1 MIYLML
7 RHNVLLLEKDLNRN
21 IDTSLVIYFIYLEAK
36 IVKIKIK
43 SVHIRK
49 YPSCVRFCSLSE
61 YLYVL

>member
-43 SVHIRK
+43 SVRIRK
-49 YPSCVRFCSLSE
+49 YPS
-61 YLYVL
+61 

>member
-1 MIYLML
+1 MIYLLMML
-7 RHNVLLLEKDLNRN
+7 NASLLVKVLNRN

-43 SVHIRK
+43 SVRIRK